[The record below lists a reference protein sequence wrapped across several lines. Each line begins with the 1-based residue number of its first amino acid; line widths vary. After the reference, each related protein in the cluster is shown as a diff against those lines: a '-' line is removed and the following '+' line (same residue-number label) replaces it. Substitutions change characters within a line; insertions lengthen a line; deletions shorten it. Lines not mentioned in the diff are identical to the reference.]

1 MKKRVHEFEKE
12 QGGTRRAWREER
24 EMRNDALILLSQKI
38 KERQ

>member
-1 MKKRVHEFEKE
+1 MKKSKE
-12 QGGTRRAWREER
+12 GHVRAWREER